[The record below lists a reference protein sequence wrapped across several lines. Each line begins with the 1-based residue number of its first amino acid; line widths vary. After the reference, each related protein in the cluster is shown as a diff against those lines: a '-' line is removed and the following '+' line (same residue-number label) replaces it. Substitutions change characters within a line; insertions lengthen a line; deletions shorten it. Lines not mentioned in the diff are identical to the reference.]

1 MTKKI
6 TVILIA
12 ALMLSSCI
20 TTKVQ
25 VNSKYSGAIPIDTL
39 NLVSV
44 VYGPVVQ
51 PVIPLIDAAAFN
63 GRTNKISDQILEEQK
78 GMTDVYKKI
87 LLRNLNDRVTTYIKT
102 GDHFTDEAA
111 EPYKAKE
118 GILIDNKNFPV
129 VWFDGEGMNLWD
141 YGKGTNVSSIFE
153 SDPQL
158 KSRIARFA
166 REMNVNNVLVSFNR
180 LAVIGVGMF
189 GSTGNIRLESYLYL
203 YDANGNVMMDAYGWT
218 KPSSISGRE
227 LYEYQAQMDK
237 FEELVVLLSNELVK
251 HIR

>member
-1 MTKKI
+1 MAKKI
-6 TVILIA
+6 TVILIT

-25 VNSKYSGAIPIDTL
+25 VNSKYPGVIPIDTL

-78 GMTDVYKKI
+78 GMTEVYKKI
-87 LLRNLNDRVTTYIKT
+87 LLRNLNNRVTTYIKT
-102 GDHFTDEAA
+102 GDYFTDETAQ
-111 EPYKAKE
+111 PYKAKE

-141 YGKGTNVSSIFE
+141 YGKGTNVRAIFE

-158 KSRIARFA
+158 KSRIAKFA
-166 REMNVNNVLVSFNR
+166 REMNINNVLVSFNR

-203 YDANGNVMMDAYGWT
+203 YDANGNLMMDAYGWT
-218 KPSSISGRE
+218 KPSSIGGRE

>member
-12 ALMLSSCI
+12 VLTLSSCI

-25 VNSKYSGAIPIDTL
+25 VNSNYSGVIPLDTL
-39 NLVSV
+39 NLVSIA
-44 VYGPVVQ
+44 YGPVVQ

-63 GRTNKISDQILEEQK
+63 GRTNKIADQILEEQK

-87 LLRNLNDRVTTYIKT
+87 LLRNLNKRVTTYIKT
-102 GDHFTDEAA
+102 GDYFTCEVA
-111 EPYKAKE
+111 EPFKTKE

-129 VWFDGEGMNLWD
+129 VWFDEGGMNLWD
-141 YGKGTNVSSIFE
+141 YGKGTNVRAIFE

-158 KSRIARFA
+158 KNRIARFA

-189 GSTGNIRLESYLYL
+189 GTSGNIRLESYLYL

-227 LYEYQAQMDK
+227 LYEYQGQMDK

>member
-12 ALMLSSCI
+12 VLTLSSCI

-25 VNSKYSGAIPIDTL
+25 VNSNYSGVIPLDTL
-39 NLVSV
+39 NLVSIA
-44 VYGPVVQ
+44 YGPVVQ

-78 GMTDVYKKI
+78 GMTDIYKDI
-87 LLRNLNDRVTTYIKT
+87 LLRHLNKRISAYIRT
-102 GDHFTDEAA
+102 GDYFTDAVA
-111 EPYKAKE
+111 EHYKVKE

-129 VWFDGEGMNLWD
+129 VWFNEGGMNLWD
-141 YGKGTNVSSIFE
+141 YGKGTNVHNIFE
-153 SDPQL
+153 GDPQL
-158 KSRIARFA
+158 KSRIAHFA

-180 LAVIGVGMF
+180 LAVVGVGMF
-189 GSTGNIRLESYLYL
+189 GSMGNIRLESYLFL
-203 YDANGNVMMDAYGWT
+203 YDASGNIMMDAYGWT

>member
-1 MTKKI
+1 MTRKI
-6 TVILIA
+6 TVILVAI
-12 ALMLSSCI
+12 LVLSSCI

-25 VNSKYSGAIPIDTL
+25 VNSNYSGVIPLDTL
-39 NLVSV
+39 NLISV
-44 VYGPVVQ
+44 AYGPIVQ

-78 GMTDVYKKI
+78 GMTDIYKNI
-87 LLRNLNDRVTTYIKT
+87 LLKHLNNRITAYIRT
-102 GDHFTDEAA
+102 GDYFTDEVA
-111 EPYKAKE
+111 ESYKVKE

-129 VWFDGEGMNLWD
+129 VWFNEGGMNLWD
-141 YGKGTNVSSIFE
+141 YGKGTNVRDIFE

-158 KSRIARFA
+158 KSRIAGFA

-189 GSTGNIRLESYLYL
+189 GTSGNIRLESYLFL
-203 YDANGNVMMDAYGWT
+203 YDANGNIMMDAYGWT
-218 KPSSISGRE
+218 KPSSIGGRE
-227 LYEYQAQMDK
+227 IYEYQGQMDK